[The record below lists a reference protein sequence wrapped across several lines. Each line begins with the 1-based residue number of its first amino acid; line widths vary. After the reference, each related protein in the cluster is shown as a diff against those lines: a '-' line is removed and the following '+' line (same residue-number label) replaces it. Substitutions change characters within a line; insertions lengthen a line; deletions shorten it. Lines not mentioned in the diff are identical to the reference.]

1 MGPTYLGAAWVNPNT
16 TEPEYLVDRDDEQH
30 MMLAIFEDYL
40 NQWKTQHSTGLRDAR
55 ILVTGDRGV
64 GKSILTRAVLKSLG
78 DRNPKTVVP
87 IYVDSRNLR
96 LRQSLVQMAKDLVG
110 RLRPLATGHREE
122 VLPLLDQLELLTKGD
137 RVSQAKV
144 NEIAT
149 KYGSKAKAGIDA
161 VVKLGSEFTWE
172 QTRHVGTTTGVEA
185 DVTEDLLRSALTAL
199 LGFMAEQRY
208 PWMVVV
214 FYDNLDQMLADHGDD
229 DVLAVFRR
237 TLEIGPC
244 LAIVHIRTEAFVD
257 DLGREITE
265 KFEVGPLGL
274 GELIEVLERRLMFAP
289 PEVKKALAQ
298 PANREALNRLASC
311 TGNVLTFLRWT
322 LAMLRRVP
330 APFPADW
337 SSDATLCDIALT
349 ALPVQSPDA
358 VLVQRLVRIVDRMDR
373 RWVGRDDLE
382 RGGREGEPDL
392 EPLSNDEIEDLVR
405 LQVLLPRFRFSAD
418 SDLFLQPT
426 LDLLRPSIQKRLRD

>member
-1 MGPTYLGAAWVNPNT
+1 MERTYLGAAWVNPNT
-16 TEPEYLVDRDDEQH
+16 TEPEYLVDRDDEQRK
-30 MMLAIFEDYL
+30 MLAIFEDYL
-40 NQWKTQHSTGLRDAR
+40 NQWKAYPSTGLRDAR

-78 DRNPKTVVP
+78 DKNPKTVVP

-96 LRQSLVQMAKDLVG
+96 LRQSLVQMAKDLVK
-110 RLRPLATGHREE
+110 RLRPLVEGHRDE

-137 RVSQAKV
+137 RVTQAKV

-149 KYGSKAKAGIDA
+149 RYGSKAKAGIDA
-161 VVKLGSEFTWE
+161 VVKLGSEFIWE

-199 LGFMAEQRY
+199 LGFMAEQKL

-237 TLEIGPC
+237 ILEIGPC

-257 DLGREITE
+257 DLGRDITE
-265 KFEVGPLGL
+265 KFEVGSLGHT
-274 GELIEVLERRLMFAP
+274 ELIEVLERRLMVAL
-289 PEVKKALAQ
+289 PEVQEALAL
-298 PANREALNRLASC
+298 PTNRDALNRLAKC

-322 LAMLRRVP
+322 FALLRQVS

-337 SSDATLCDIALT
+337 SSNAKLRDIALN

-358 VLVQRLVRIVDRMDR
+358 DLVQRLAQVVDRVDR

-392 EPLSNDEIEDLVR
+392 EPLSKDEIEDLVR
-405 LQVLLPRFRFSAD
+405 LQVLLPRFRFRPD

-426 LDLLRPSIQKRLRD
+426 LDLLRPSIRKRLRG